1 MEKCFISNI
10 ICSNFVSVLE
20 KRLNFTFSNPEFTFC
35 WICWYDLELHSLSP
49 LTSERN
55 RPSAIPRELLC
66 WLYSQRDEKIWWEIG
81 WEILVMIMLQFR
93 QSTPVLPHGGRFLC
107 WHVWEKCS
115 WGSETGTVFPLASEA
130 LELEFGVELFSYH
143 YSSYSGNP
151 PACIGY
157 YKNIGSHFDHHNNDL
172 LFSPPG
178 FCLLDLTEQF
188 ALPETSPPM
197 LARILEA
204 IEKKGELWPRELQV
218 THLDMKLEFQLFLLT
233 LTVC

>member
-1 MEKCFISNI
+1 M
-10 ICSNFVSVLE
+10 
-20 KRLNFTFSNPEFTFC
+20 
-35 WICWYDLELHSLSP
+35 
-49 LTSERN
+49 RN
-55 RPSAIPRELLC
+55 RMRNLSHDYVAVQTKHSCTSSWWKILMLACVRKMFLRLGDRNSISSCIWSTAIGIESGVVLLSLFFLQWKSPS
-66 WLYSQRDEKIWWEIG
+66 LYW
-81 WEILVMIMLQFR
+81 ILQEHR
-93 QSTPVLPHGGRFLC
+93 
-107 WHVWEKCS
+107 
-115 WGSETGTVFPLASEA
+115 
-130 LELEFGVELFSYH
+130 
-143 YSSYSGNP
+143 
-151 PACIGY
+151 
-157 YKNIGSHFDHHNNDL
+157 SHFDHHNNDL